1 MKAHKNKYSTLSY
14 YTGILGVSLFVAS
27 VFNSGHLIEGYSHL
41 SQFIS
46 ESYAS
51 NTEYGLYL
59 RLLGFIPSGVL
70 ILWFSFFVANGFSAV
85 VNQSIAKVGLIGFG
99 ITYGL
104 FTVLTSVFVCDAG
117 CEGESLNQILH
128 NVLGFLTYL
137 TVPIFILLIGKGL
150 SKNVVTKPL
159 GKKFTILGF
168 FSIVS
173 VVLFFSFY
181 DSNIIGLLQRLTE
194 ALFLLPI
201 LLCYLLIN
209 RTQGEKYQ
217 NQY

>member
-1 MKAHKNKYSTLSY
+1 MKGQKNKYSTLSY
-14 YTGILGVSLFVAS
+14 YTGILGLSLFVAS
-27 VFNSGHLIEGYSHL
+27 VFNGGHLIEGYSHL

-59 RLLGFIPSGVL
+59 RLLGFIPSGLL
-70 ILWFSFFVANGFSAV
+70 ILWFSFFVANGFSAIA
-85 VNQSIAKVGLIGFG
+85 NQSIAKVGLIGFG

-104 FTVLTSVFVCDAG
+104 FTALASVFVCEAG
-117 CEGESLNQILH
+117 CKGESLNQMLH
-128 NVLGFLTYL
+128 NILGLLTYL

-150 SKNVVTKPL
+150 SKNVVTKSL

-168 FSIVS
+168 ICLVS

-181 DSNIIGLLQRLTE
+181 DSNFIGLLQRLTE

-209 RTQGEKYQ
+209 RTQGEKNQ

>member
-1 MKAHKNKYSTLSY
+1 M
-14 YTGILGVSLFVAS
+14 AS
-27 VFNSGHLIEGYSHL
+27 VFYGGHLIEGYSHL

-46 ESYAS
+46 ESYTS
-51 NTEYGLYL
+51 NMEYGLYL

-70 ILWFSFFVANGFSAV
+70 ILWFSSFVSNGFSTVA
-85 VNQSIAKVGLIGFG
+85 NQSIAKIGMIGFG
-99 ITYGL
+99 ITHGL
-104 FTVLTSVFVCDAG
+104 FTALASVFVCEAG
-117 CEGESLNQILH
+117 CKGESINQILH
-128 NVLGFLTYL
+128 NMLGLLTYA

-150 SKNVVTKPL
+150 SKNVVTKSL

-181 DSNIIGLLQRLTE
+181 DSNFIGLLQRLTE

-209 RTQGEKYQ
+209 RTQGEKYKT
-217 NQY
+217 NIDKDH